1 MVLLSSA
8 MRAAEFSGNSKPL
21 HRWMAGRQ
29 LLPWAAQWTPPR
41 HDPASALASLNQLH
55 ASGVIDDRE
64 YAELRA
70 RTTKA

>member
-8 MRAAEFSGNSKPL
+8 MRAAEFSGSGKPI

-41 HDPASALASLNQLH
+41 SASATLKSLDELH

-70 RTTKA
+70 RATKA